1 MSAAV
6 CTIAGNASVYG
17 LGIRLSFYLLWFAVL
32 IGERF
37 REHHAKVLRG
47 AELVLAYAVFLG
59 LAMTTSSGHLF
70 AAEVYVALL
79 LISTTVYLL
88 VPRHTSDLVAW
99 IRPDLGLGAQ
109 HAGFGIVAAARCLFV
124 LIVVGLQMWFWGT
137 GVESAAIDRVLRA
150 QGGGCQPPQQFGF
163 GFGPVDLRLGGF
175 RALNVLLMLALLAG
189 GVVVGAMKAGVV
201 GTKKSRRR
209 RRSTRRRTSILREVE
224 TFGGLAVAC
233 VLIAVIELSIRWNGI
248 PTTASHQA
256 STPAQLI
263 PLLLII
269 GLILTFLYD
278 LMNSAGDEGSSSS
291 TTATTTAT
299 TDSGSSHGNGGGGK
313 SSSSGTSSSD
323 RSSPPRRGLR
333 PTPVFTPPPRS
344 APPLP
349 PGPPAAEPTTAA
361 AAGGPPPGEAPP
373 PAQPIIVEPAQPII
387 VDVSPNRRPRPS
399 RPRPYGKLPK
409 RTPG

>member
-6 CTIAGNASVYG
+6 CTIAGNADVYG

-137 GVESAAIDRVLRA
+137 GVESAAIDRVLTA

-209 RRSTRRRTSILREVE
+209 RRSKYVKKLPHQPAGLVRHPDINLTITDAAVLAYCARSKHSAASRLRA
-224 TFGGLAVAC
+224 F
-233 VLIAVIELSIRWNGI
+233 
-248 PTTASHQA
+248 
-256 STPAQLI
+256 
-263 PLLLII
+263 
-269 GLILTFLYD
+269 
-278 LMNSAGDEGSSSS
+278 
-291 TTATTTAT
+291 
-299 TDSGSSHGNGGGGK
+299 
-313 SSSSGTSSSD
+313 
-323 RSSPPRRGLR
+323 SSPPSSCPFDGTGSRLLLLTKPR
-333 PTPVFTPPPRS
+333 PPRS
-344 APPLP
+344 
-349 PGPPAAEPTTAA
+349 
-361 AAGGPPPGEAPP
+361 
-373 PAQPIIVEPAQPII
+373 
-387 VDVSPNRRPRPS
+387 
-399 RPRPYGKLPK
+399 
-409 RTPG
+409 